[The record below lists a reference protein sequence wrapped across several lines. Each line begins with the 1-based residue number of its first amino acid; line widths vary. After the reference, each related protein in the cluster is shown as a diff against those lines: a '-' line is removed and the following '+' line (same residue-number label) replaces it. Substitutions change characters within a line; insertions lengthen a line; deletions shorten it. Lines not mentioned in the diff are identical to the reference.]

1 MFTSLFL
8 KRNMGIR
15 KTVDADNTKNVT
27 GGHDPQED
35 GMRLKSLYLK

>member
-15 KTVDADNTKNVT
+15 KTVDSDNTKNVT
-27 GGHDPQED
+27 DGHDPLED
-35 GMRLKSLYLK
+35 GMREAVG